1 MQLVDTIKPPEIIGI
16 ALFCGS
22 NKIEDE
28 VHFLFNSSKYS
39 MIRNK
44 FYNNVKILIL
54 NISQLLVNVLIN
66 ELMDTSN
73 IAILLYNS

>member
-1 MQLVDTIKPPEIIGI
+1 
-16 ALFCGS
+16 
-22 NKIEDE
+22 
-28 VHFLFNSSKYS
+28 

-73 IAILLYNS
+73 IAILLYNSWNIFQVALTFATNYSQSSLISQWLNSSSYS